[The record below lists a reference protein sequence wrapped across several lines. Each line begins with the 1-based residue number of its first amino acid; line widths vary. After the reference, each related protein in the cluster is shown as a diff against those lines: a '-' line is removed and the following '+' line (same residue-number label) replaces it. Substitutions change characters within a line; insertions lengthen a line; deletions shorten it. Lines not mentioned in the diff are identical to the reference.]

1 MLAVAKHLTWT
12 RGKVDASLLSSE
24 VLVKR
29 LALPQLKQ
37 SLHQRTDL
45 NNLISV

>member
-1 MLAVAKHLTWT
+1 MLAVAKHLTMEW
-12 RGKVDASLLSSE
+12 SE
-24 VLVKR
+24 VLASPSLTILVKH

-37 SLHQRTDL
+37 ALHQRTDL